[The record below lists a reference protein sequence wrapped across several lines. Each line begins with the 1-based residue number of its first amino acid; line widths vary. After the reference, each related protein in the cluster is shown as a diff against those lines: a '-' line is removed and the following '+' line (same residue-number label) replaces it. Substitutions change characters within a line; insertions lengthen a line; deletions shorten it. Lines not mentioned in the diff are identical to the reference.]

1 MCYSDRLG
9 LSYQSSGVCRLVVGR
24 IEELGC
30 RVILT
35 EHGGVFCALHSGRDE
50 EDWVCSVACGET
62 QEAEMMDL
70 RQGVTWSPGGS
81 SDRRKTQRQITL
93 GPKRWV
99 EKSIEGACL
108 QLLQCWAHLLNMDS
122 EVLCR

>member
-1 MCYSDRLG
+1 MHYSDRLG

-35 EHGGVFCALHSGRDE
+35 EHSGVFCALHSGRDE
-50 EDWVCSVACGET
+50 EDWACSMACRGT

-70 RQGVTWSPGGS
+70 RQAVTLSPGGS
-81 SDRRKTQRQITL
+81 SDGWKTQRQITL
-93 GPKRWV
+93 GPK
-99 EKSIEGACL
+99 
-108 QLLQCWAHLLNMDS
+108 
-122 EVLCR
+122 EVGGEVQWGSCPTVVAMLGTSPEHGQ